1 MMSKDRLAAE
11 NTRALMSMASE
22 MREIRLLLERL
33 LPRGRRRAVVVS
45 PETKNLKAKLDDE
58 RIIEI
63 LGLELEEILE

>member
-45 PETKNLKAKLDDE
+45 SATTNLKAKLDDE